1 MGPLESRPCHS
12 LTNPRVSKTILL
24 RTFAMTKLLSL
35 ALLSILACSAC
46 SHDNTPACPAGA
58 RRPDR
63 VYNPVD
69 GSFERQPPFG
79 RQSNKPVA
87 E

>member
-1 MGPLESRPCHS
+1 MP
-12 LTNPRVSKTILL
+12 
-24 RTFAMTKLLSL
+24 KLLSL
-35 ALLSILACSAC
+35 AFLTLLVGSAC
-46 SHDNTPACPAGA
+46 SHDTKPAPADRA

-69 GSFERQPPFG
+69 GSFERRPPFG
-79 RQSNKPVA
+79 RRSNKSVD